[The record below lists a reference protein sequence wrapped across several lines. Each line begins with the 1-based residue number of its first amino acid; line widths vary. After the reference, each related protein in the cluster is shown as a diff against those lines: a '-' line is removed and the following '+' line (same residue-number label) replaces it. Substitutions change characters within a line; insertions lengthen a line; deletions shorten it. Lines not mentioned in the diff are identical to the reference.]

1 MYPYLMDSD
10 HISLID
16 RAGPE
21 GARIIV
27 RIAALPPDSVAVS
40 LISYEEQMRGWMA
53 EISRVHSVDRQ
64 LVAYSRLDRMQSY
77 YCVTP
82 VLPFDEKA
90 LAQSQSL
97 WLRRLRV
104 GTMDLKINATTLANK
119 ATLITRN
126 TSDFSKVPGSLWRIG
141 AASRQHLSCVIR
153 SVWARLPYEIL
164 DRISNWGVNEVPGTT
179 IEWE

>member
-10 HISLID
+10 HVSLID

-21 GARIIV
+21 GTRIIARIS
-27 RIAALPPDSVAVS
+27 ALPPDSVAVS

-53 EISRVHSVDRQ
+53 EIARMQSVDRQ
-64 LVAYSRLDRMQSY
+64 LAAYSRLDRMRSY

-90 LAQSQSL
+90 LAQFQNL

-104 GTMDLKINATTLANK
+104 GTMDLKIAATALANE
-119 ATLITRN
+119 ATLVTRN
-126 TSDFSKVPGSLWRIG
+126 TADFGKVLGLKM
-141 AASRQHLSCVIR
+141 
-153 SVWARLPYEIL
+153 E
-164 DRISNWGVNEVPGTT
+164 NWSGE
-179 IEWE
+179 

>member
-21 GARIIV
+21 GARIIA
-27 RIAALPPDSVAVS
+27 RIAALPPDSVAIS

-53 EISRVHSVDRQ
+53 EIARMQSVDRQ
-64 LVAYSRLDRMQSY
+64 LAAYSRLDRMREY

-82 VLPFDEKA
+82 VLPFDKMA
-90 LAQSQSL
+90 LAQFQTL

-104 GTMDLKINATTLANK
+104 GTMDLKIAATALANE

-126 TSDFSKVPGSLWRIG
+126 TADFGKVFGL
-141 AASRQHLSCVIR
+141 
-153 SVWARLPYEIL
+153 
-164 DRISNWGVNEVPGTT
+164 N
-179 IEWE
+179 IEDWSGD

>member
-10 HISLID
+10 HVSLID
-16 RAGPE
+16 RAGLE
-21 GARIIV
+21 GARIIT

-53 EISRVHSVDRQ
+53 EIARMQSVDRQ
-64 LVAYSRLDRMQSY
+64 LAAYSRLDKMRDY

-82 VLPFDEKA
+82 VLPFDEEA
-90 LAQSQSL
+90 LAQFQSL

-104 GTMDLKINATTLANK
+104 GTMDSKIAATALANQ

-126 TSDFSKVPGSLWRIG
+126 TADFAKVTGLSLEDWSG
-141 AASRQHLSCVIR
+141 
-153 SVWARLPYEIL
+153 E
-164 DRISNWGVNEVPGTT
+164 
-179 IEWE
+179 

>member
-10 HISLID
+10 HVSLIS
-16 RAGPE
+16 RGGE
-21 GARIIV
+21 LSQRITARIV
-27 RIAALPPDSVAVS
+27 ALPSDSVAVS

-53 EISRVHSVDRQ
+53 EIARMQSVDRQ
-64 LVAYSRLDRMQSY
+64 LAAYSRLDRMREY

-90 LAQSQSL
+90 LAQFQSL

-104 GTMDLKINATTLANK
+104 GTMDLKIAATALANE

-126 TSDFSKVPGSLWRIG
+126 TGDFGKVLGLTVEDWSG
-141 AASRQHLSCVIR
+141 K
-153 SVWARLPYEIL
+153 
-164 DRISNWGVNEVPGTT
+164 
-179 IEWE
+179 

>member
-1 MYPYLMDSD
+1 MYPYLMNTD
-10 HISLID
+10 HISLIA

-21 GARIIV
+21 GARILA

-53 EISRVHSVDRQ
+53 EIARMQSVDRQ
-64 LVAYSRLDRMQSY
+64 LDAYSRLDRMREY

-82 VLPFDEKA
+82 VLPFD
-90 LAQSQSL
+90 AQAVAQFQSL

-104 GTMDLKINATTLANK
+104 GTMDLEIAATALAND

-126 TSDFSKVPGSLWRIG
+126 RTDFGKVPVLALEDWSG
-141 AASRQHLSCVIR
+141 
-153 SVWARLPYEIL
+153 E
-164 DRISNWGVNEVPGTT
+164 
-179 IEWE
+179 